1 VLKRGPKLC
10 VVTFGPH
17 GSYVQTADWAGFT
30 PAFRVKAVDALG
42 CGDAFMAG
50 LLWQLVSSG
59 DWRDQLTPERLRA
72 ILRYANAVGAI
83 TAQTMGVIPALPTA
97 ARVEQFLSEVS

>member
-1 VLKRGPKLC
+1 
-10 VVTFGPH
+10 
-17 GSYVQTADWAGFT
+17 
-30 PAFRVKAVDALG
+30 VKTVDALG

-59 DWRDQLTPERLRA
+59 NWRDQISPERLRA
-72 ILRYANAVGAI
+72 VLRYANAVGAI

-97 ARVEQFLSEVS
+97 VQVQRFLSEHP